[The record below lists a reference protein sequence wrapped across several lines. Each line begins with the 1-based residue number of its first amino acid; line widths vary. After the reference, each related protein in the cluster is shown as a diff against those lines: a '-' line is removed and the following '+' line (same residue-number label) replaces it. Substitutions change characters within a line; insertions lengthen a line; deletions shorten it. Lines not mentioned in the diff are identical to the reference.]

1 MPIPKPRPPEPDSLH
16 LSVPKMLDIKATG
29 RGIDEVRRL
38 LPLVLAAAIAGAL
51 LVGGGVGLA
60 LLKLFS

>member
-1 MPIPKPRPPEPDSLH
+1 
-16 LSVPKMLDIKATG
+16 MLDIKATG